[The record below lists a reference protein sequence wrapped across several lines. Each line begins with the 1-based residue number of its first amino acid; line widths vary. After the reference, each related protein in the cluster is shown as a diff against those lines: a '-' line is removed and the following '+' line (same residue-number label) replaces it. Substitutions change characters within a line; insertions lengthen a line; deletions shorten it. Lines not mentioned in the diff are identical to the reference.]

1 MDGQRKRP
9 SWDEYFMNIAHDVAM
24 RSNCLRRSIGA
35 VIVKGRNIVSTGY
48 NGTPVGVR
56 NCFDGGCPR
65 CQSDAP
71 SHTGYDTC
79 ICVHAEEN
87 AIAFA
92 ARHGTA
98 ANGSVMYTT
107 LRPCLGCLKLCI
119 QAGIRE
125 VVYGESYEYE
135 GELEA
140 VYHQLVEEAGLRL
153 RLLKLEQRR
162 PGEKNGSA

>member
-1 MDGQRKRP
+1 MDGPRKRP
-9 SWDEYFMNIAHDVAM
+9 SWDEYFMNIAYNVAT
-24 RSNCLRRSIGA
+24 RSNCLRRSVGA
-35 VIVKGRNIVSTGY
+35 IIVQDRNIISTGY

-56 NCFDGGCPR
+56 NCFEGGCPR

-71 SHTGYDTC
+71 SHAGYDTC

-98 ANGSVMYTT
+98 TDGSTMYTT
-107 LRPCLGCLKLCI
+107 LRPCFGCLKESI

-125 VVYGESYEYE
+125 IVYAESHKYER
-135 GELEA
+135 ELEI
-140 VYHQLVEEAGLRL
+140 VYRQLAEDAGIRL
-153 RLLKLEQRR
+153 RQLARKTKEAR
-162 PGEKNGSA
+162 